1 MKRIHPVTG
10 ELFLPHRHRHGKLR
24 VADPRH
30 GEDKKKAE
38 NEIAVETEEEL
49 EAYRRRRFHVRM
61 RGMHSKQINLIAP
74 QEIIP

>member
-10 ELFLPHRHRHGKLR
+10 ELFLPHRHRDGKFR

-38 NEIAVETEEEL
+38 YQIAVATEEEL

-61 RGMHSKQINLIAP
+61 RGVRNKQVNLISP

>member
-1 MKRIHPVTG
+1 MKRIDPKTG
-10 ELFLPHRHRHGKLR
+10 ELFLPYRYRDGKFR

-38 NEIAVETEEEL
+38 YQIAVDTEEEL

-61 RGMHSKQINLIAP
+61 RGVRSKQVNLISP
-74 QEIIP
+74 QEIIL